1 MATKPT
7 EMCVVEKSGAREYKV
22 IFALLFFVFPMSRA
36 SFNRR
41 SSFFHHR
48 DCVANTRFL
57 SLSLSLC
64 RRRRA
69 LSLSPSR
76 RRRLEIEGGGR
87 TTRAVGARVDDFVVG
102 VSVVPKVGRE
112 ETRAARER
120 LD

>member
-1 MATKPT
+1 MADKPT

-22 IFALLFFVFPMSRA
+22 MY
-36 SFNRR
+36 
-41 SSFFHHR
+41 SSFFR
-48 DCVANTRFL
+48 LPDESKRVVLEEAL
-57 SLSLSLC
+57 SSIAIALRLLVFSLSLC

-102 VSVVPKVGRE
+102 GSVVPKVGRE
-112 ETRAARER
+112 ETRAARKR

>member
-1 MATKPT
+1 MATTPT

-22 IFALLFFVFPMSRA
+22 MC
-36 SFNRR
+36 
-41 SSFFHHR
+41 SSFFR
-48 DCVANTRFL
+48 LPDESVRVVLEEAL
-57 SLSLSLC
+57 SSIAIALCDYSFSLSLC

-76 RRRLEIEGGGR
+76 RRLLEIEGGGR

-102 VSVVPKVGRE
+102 GSVVPKVGRE
-112 ETRAARER
+112 ETRAARKR